1 MTAAE
6 MMVDDPIESAVLDRA
21 RQNFLDNGP
30 SDRMW
35 ADPSPMK
42 GSTINAGFV
51 LSADQRA
58 AFIDAARMEIAS
70 EVGIADRPERPLLPS
85 EGPDAS
91 LEVCALYES
100 RSKAQAAMATL
111 VAAGI
116 PDRAIRLVVAPSDPD
131 AGRAEARVSLPD
143 DPGNLQDILETIGV
157 PLEALDACCASLR
170 QGGVMLNLVVADA
183 QRDGVMSILKD
194 HGSVDPTLRL
204 ARWRAEGWGGTSPVS
219 TEGWGGYSATST
231 GATNVTVRRE

>member
-6 MMVDDPIESAVLDRA
+6 MAIDDPIEAAVLERA

-42 GSTINAGFV
+42 GSTMSAGFA

-58 AFIDAARMEIAS
+58 AFIATARTEIAS
-70 EVGIADRPERPLLPS
+70 EGGIADRPERPLLPR
-85 EGPDAS
+85 EGPTAS
-91 LEVCALYES
+91 LGILALYES
-100 RSKAQAAMATL
+100 RGKAQAAMATL
-111 VAAGI
+111 IAANIPERVIQLVAAW
-116 PDRAIRLVVAPSDPD
+116 SDPD
-131 AGRAEARVSLPD
+131 TGGAEARASFPN
-143 DPGNLQDILETIGV
+143 DPGLDDKLETIGV
-157 PLEALDACCASLR
+157 PPEALDTCCARLR
-170 QGGVMLNLVVADA
+170 QGGVMLQLFVTDA
-183 QRDGVMSILKD
+183 QRDCVMDILKD

-204 ARWRAEGWGGTSPVS
+204 AMWHAEGWGGTSPVS

-231 GATNVTVRRE
+231 GATDITTRRE